1 MNTQVKSIAI
11 FLFLFILS
19 IATAYCKNPYY
30 HLKYDSV
37 VMYSFISTKG
47 AEPFILDKDGRSMH
61 HILQKTSIDKQ
72 VVLNMHEYLG
82 SKKSFGEPV
91 SPRFEPNFGFV
102 YYYQGVVVAQIS
114 ICLEANRLV
123 SSLELD
129 AQKQGR
135 VREGNHEY
143 YIGEGLSY
151 HFKSYLKML
160 VNKHQ
165 LILSHNQR

>member
-1 MNTQVKSIAI
+1 MNTPIKSVII
-11 FLFLFILS
+11 LLFFFTLGITSTFG
-19 IATAYCKNPYY
+19 KNPYY

-37 VMYSFISTKG
+37 VMYSFISKKG
-47 AEPFILDKDGRSMH
+47 TEPFILDKEGKSIH

-72 VVLNMHEYLG
+72 MVLSMHDYLG
-82 SKKSFGEPV
+82 SKRSFGEPV
-91 SPRFEPNFGFV
+91 SPNFEPNFGFV

-114 ICLEANRLV
+114 ICLEANRLL
-123 SSLELD
+123 STLELD

-160 VNKHQ
+160 INKHQ
-165 LILSHNQR
+165 LILSHNPN